1 MTFQETIA
9 YNNARLCPKMFLTQR
24 TIQSFIFLLAECRDP
39 HSGKLSFLTTALFFI
54 SLLNNNTTNI
64 STMQW
69 IEDFLGVQNLG
80 NYHGTGAFNV
90 TKYPTWDSILLDMM
104 RQKN

>member
-1 MTFQETIA
+1 
-9 YNNARLCPKMFLTQR
+9 
-24 TIQSFIFLLAECRDP
+24 
-39 HSGKLSFLTTALFFI
+39 
-54 SLLNNNTTNI
+54 
-64 STMQW
+64 MQW

-104 RQKN
+104 RQKNGMLVIFALTELFFQ

>member
-1 MTFQETIA
+1 
-9 YNNARLCPKMFLTQR
+9 
-24 TIQSFIFLLAECRDP
+24 
-39 HSGKLSFLTTALFFI
+39 
-54 SLLNNNTTNI
+54 
-64 STMQW
+64 MQW

-104 RQKN
+104 RQKNGMLVIFALTERFFQCIRCSMPNSTCSNTRDSSHQTE